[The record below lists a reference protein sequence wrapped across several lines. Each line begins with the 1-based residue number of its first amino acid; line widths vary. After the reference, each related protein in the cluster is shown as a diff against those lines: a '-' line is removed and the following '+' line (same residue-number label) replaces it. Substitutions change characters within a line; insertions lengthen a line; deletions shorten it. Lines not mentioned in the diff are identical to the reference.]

1 MRIVVPE
8 KDVFIGRIDVGDVR
22 LLKDLFRFPIEG
34 DDRDHFEVV
43 ADEGS
48 GTWRTEEDVIAGVM
62 LIESELDS
70 NAGLGNVM
78 EVHVQL

>member
-1 MRIVVPE
+1 LRVVVPE

-22 LLKDLFRFPIEG
+22 LLKDLLRFPIEG
-34 DDRDHFEVV
+34 DERDNFEVV
-43 ADEGS
+43 ADEWS
-48 GTWRTEEDVIAGVM
+48 GAWGTEEDVITGVM
-62 LIESELDS
+62 LIESKLDS